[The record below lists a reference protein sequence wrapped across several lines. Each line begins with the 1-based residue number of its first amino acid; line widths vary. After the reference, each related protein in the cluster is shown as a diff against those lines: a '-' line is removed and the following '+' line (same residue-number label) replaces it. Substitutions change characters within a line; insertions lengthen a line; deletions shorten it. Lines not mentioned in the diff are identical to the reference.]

1 MTADADAGVVFH
13 PPRGVKP
20 KPPRFGGKH
29 FFKARA
35 EGAPTTTRQAEVL
48 NTAIIGTPGDNRGV
62 VIGTDQ
68 LSGAMVAHDPF
79 TAYEGHHITSPN
91 VCLIGCL
98 GTGKSS
104 CIKTVYVMRQL
115 TMRRR
120 RAVVMDKKM
129 RDGEGEYAETTRQHG
144 AEPFRF
150 DPDDPRGSTCMNV
163 LDPVILAGGGP
174 AVQRQLLSA
183 VAELAGDGPLD
194 EWHNAALT
202 HAYNATMAKFD
213 GGRTPIIPDLIEQI
227 PGIVNAPEFA
237 GLRGA
242 TLDLIERA
250 AWSLRFRLER
260 LLADDLAGMF
270 GGETSKHVTLHPKLT
285 TFDISALPEDGPAT
299 SMVMVVAN
307 AWLMGMLT
315 HDRGWRTSFIA
326 EEGWHLLAGPGGKV
340 IRSKSKLSRG
350 LGLSIV
356 AAIHHLSDIP
366 KDSDAVAMIKEAQTI
381 HLFRQEHDTDIQ
393 DCVKYFGLEPSNAG
407 VLGILPQ
414 GEHLLKIG
422 SEKEIRVNHVRTERE
437 VQFTETDKAM
447 LLPEPAKVMM
457 T

>member
-1 MTADADAGVVFH
+1 VFQ
-13 PPRGVKP
+13 PPRGVKLR
-20 KPPRFGGKH
+20 PPRFGGKH

-79 TAYEGHHITSPN
+79 TAYEAHRITSPN
-91 VCLIGCL
+91 VCLL
-98 GTGKSS
+98 GVLGSGKSS
-104 CIKTVYVMRQL
+104 CIKTVYVARPL
-115 TMRRR
+115 TLRRR

-129 RDGEGEYAETTRQHG
+129 RDGEGEYAELTRHHG

-194 EWHNAALT
+194 EWHNKVLT
-202 HAYNATMAKFD
+202 SAYGATMRQFED
-213 GGRTPIIPDLIEQI
+213 GRTPIIPDLIQQI
-227 PGIVNAPEFA
+227 PDVVNAAEFA
-237 GLRGA
+237 GLRPA
-242 TLDLIERA
+242 TLDRIELA
-250 AWSLRFRLER
+250 ASSLQYRLER

-270 GGETSKHVTLHPKLT
+270 GGETSRHVTLHPKLT

-356 AAIHHLSDIP
+356 AAIHHISDIP
-366 KDSDAVAMIKEAQTI
+366 PGSDAIAMIKEAQTI

-393 DCVKYFGLEPSNAG
+393 DCVKYFGLEASNAS
-407 VLGILPQ
+407 VLGSLPQ
-414 GEHLLKIG
+414 GEHLLKVG
-422 SEKEIRVNHVRTERE
+422 SHKEIRVNHVRTERE
-437 VQFTETDKAM
+437 KQFTETDSAM
-447 LLPEPAKVMM
+447 LLPEPAKV
-457 T
+457 TV